1 MGNCIDLA
9 GKKYGRLTILEKS
22 EPGPHGA
29 SKWKCRCDC
38 GKEVIVWQ
46 QSLRSGKSQSCGC
59 LRKDVNTIHG
69 GRKTRLYRIWDNMK
83 SRCYNPTKSNYKDYG
98 GRGITVCPE
107 WLSDFG
113 AFQRW
118 AMAHGY
124 RDDLTIDRIDNDKG
138 YSHDNCH
145 WVTVAEQS
153 RNKRSNH
160 KITYKAETKTV
171 DEWAAIFGLA
181 PGTLY
186 SRISRG
192 WDIERALT
200 SPAS

>member
-1 MGNCIDLA
+1 MAAKPPFREVTELRMPPKRRKYHPRRQKNTTLPHLGQHEKQVLQPH
-9 GKKYGRLTILEKS
+9 KKQLQRLWRQGDHRM
-22 EPGPHGA
+22 PRMA
-29 SKWKCRCDC
+29 FR
-38 GKEVIVWQ
+38 
-46 QSLRSGKSQSCGC
+46 
-59 LRKDVNTIHG
+59 
-69 GRKTRLYRIWDNMK
+69 
-83 SRCYNPTKSNYKDYG
+83 
-98 GRGITVCPE
+98 
-107 WLSDFG
+107 FG

-138 YSHDNCH
+138 YSPDNCH